1 VLGPLQVS
9 SGDRVWSPGGPKER
23 RLLAILALHLGE
35 VVSVETLAEALWEGA
50 APRTGVKTVQV
61 YVTRLRA
68 ALAAGYPDGDLV
80 QTVGR
85 GYRLALT
92 ADAVD
97 AYAFVDLVRRARRA
111 VDGGAPQEA
120 ERYLVDSF
128 ALWRGEPYG
137 EFADGASF
145 AAEAQ
150 RLAETRLAGLEVRL
164 AAGLALGRNADVV
177 AEAQALCAAHPL
189 HEQFWVH
196 LATGLYRC
204 GRQADALAALR
215 RVRFV
220 LAEEI
225 GADPGVEL
233 RTLEQRVLRQDP
245 TLAIPT
251 LRATAAAAE
260 EQIGQAAHEQPGE
273 AERLAER
280 VVEERSAQRG
290 DAATEQT
297 RLASETP
304 IDPARINLTVS
315 ANDPA
320 DMVWPVPPVELTAR
334 AAAAEPPAATPPT
347 PQPSRARNRV
357 RWVAAVA
364 AANSADDTVSR
375 IDPVQRCGNSTQAPA
390 SSKWLRKSSSQP

>member
-1 VLGPLQVS
+1 MQLRVLGPLQVS

-23 RLLAILALHLGE
+23 RLLAILVLHLGE

-68 ALAAGYPDGDLV
+68 ALAAGHPDGDLV

-97 AYAFVDLVRRARRA
+97 AYAFVDLVRRARQA

-215 RVRFV
+215 RVRAV

-225 GADPGVEL
+225 GADPGAEL

-245 TLAIPT
+245 TLANPT

-260 EQIGQAAHEQPGE
+260 EQIVQAAHGQPEE

-290 DAATEQT
+290 DAATE
-297 RLASETP
+297 R
-304 IDPARINLTVS
+304 
-315 ANDPA
+315 
-320 DMVWPVPPVELTAR
+320 
-334 AAAAEPPAATPPT
+334 
-347 PQPSRARNRV
+347 RV
-357 RWVAAVA
+357 RQV
-364 AANSADDTVSR
+364 R
-375 IDPVQRCGNSTQAPA
+375 PRSTRRR
-390 SSKWLRKSSSQP
+390 SI